1 MKFKVFAGGYA
12 PQRAHF
18 SDAGID
24 FRTPVAFTLAPG
36 EAKVIDLLVAAE
48 IPVGMYGLFESKSG
62 LMTKHHIVV
71 EGGTIDAGF
80 RGSIKISMANH
91 GTEPYHF
98 FQGDKIAQMV
108 VMPCDLSSIDVVE
121 SLDEPDDGRG
131 TDGYGSTGR

>member
-1 MKFKVFAGGYA
+1 MKVKVLPGGFA
-12 PQRAHF
+12 PSRAHF
-18 SDAGID
+18 ADAGVD
-24 FRTPVAFTLAPG
+24 FRTPEAFTLGAG
-36 EAKVIDLLVAAE
+36 ESKVIDLKVAVE
-48 IPVGMYGLFESKSG
+48 IPVGMYGLMESKSG

>member
-24 FRTPVAFTLAPG
+24 FQTPVAFTLAPG

-48 IPVGMYGLFESKSG
+48 IKV
-62 LMTKHHIVV
+62 
-71 EGGTIDAGF
+71 
-80 RGSIKISMANH
+80 SMANH

-121 SLDEPDDGRG
+121 NLDEPDDGRG

>member
-1 MKFKVFAGGYA
+1 MKVKVLPGGFA
-12 PQRAHF
+12 PSRAHF
-18 SDAGID
+18 VDAGVD
-24 FRTPVAFTLAPG
+24 FRTPEAFTLGAG
-36 EAKVIDLLVAAE
+36 ESKVIDLKVAVE
-48 IPVGMYGLFESKSG
+48 IPVGMYGLMESKSG